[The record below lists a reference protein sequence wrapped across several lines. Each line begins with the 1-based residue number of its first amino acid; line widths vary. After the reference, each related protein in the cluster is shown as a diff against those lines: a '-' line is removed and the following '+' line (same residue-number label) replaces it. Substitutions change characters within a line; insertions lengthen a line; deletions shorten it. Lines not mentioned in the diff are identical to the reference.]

1 MEDPAL
7 LARIDER
14 QKALDEKFDIHQET
28 LNEKLDAILKQTT
41 KTNGRV
47 TALEAIKNR
56 IYGGL
61 ALIGFVVTLV
71 EMYLHK

>member
-28 LNEKLDAILKQTT
+28 LNEKLDAILTQTT

-47 TALEAIKNR
+47 TALEEIKNK
-56 IYGGL
+56 IYGGI
-61 ALIGFVVTLV
+61 ALIGFIVTLF
-71 EMYLHK
+71 EIYWHK